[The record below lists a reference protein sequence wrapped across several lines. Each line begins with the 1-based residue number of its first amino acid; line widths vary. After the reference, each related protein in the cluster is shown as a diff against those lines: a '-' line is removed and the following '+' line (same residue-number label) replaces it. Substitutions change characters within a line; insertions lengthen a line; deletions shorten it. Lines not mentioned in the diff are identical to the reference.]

1 MVINANEVDEMHTP
15 RPSGLS
21 QMTGIIAVLSVN
33 IVERARLSEIFGEV
47 STRQAMADFG
57 EAVDGLLTRLLA
69 QHAVIDRYGSAADG
83 RWAACFHVP
92 WNGLPRDARE
102 VAEAIEHA
110 GRNLIREPLLASFGG
125 GTGARINADLSVF
138 LMSSETSERGAKAC
152 WIQWTEDQLRS
163 QPRRQ
168 IADPAGSSADVTAIL
183 AHRCIRTVLQPIVRV
198 SDRAVVGFEALSR
211 GPQGSPLERPDKLF
225 DAAHAAGRTV
235 DAELLCAELALERTK
250 DKLPSGAFLTIN
262 LGPDSLARAAG
273 KLALAGRQE
282 VMLELTEHLP
292 LNEAEGLLEVVRRL
306 RTLGIRLVLDD
317 TGCGFADFDTV
328 RLLRPDIVKLCITVI
343 RNADKGSHFTA
354 AIRESAERL
363 CELGCQVLAE
373 GVERENQHAALQGC
387 GIELAQGWLYGKPE
401 AVQSVLR

>member
-1 MVINANEVDEMHTP
+1 MHTP

-168 IADPAGSSADVTAIL
+168 IAGS
-183 AHRCIRTVLQPIVRV
+183 IRICQRKFGAVR
-198 SDRAVVGFEALSR
+198 
-211 GPQGSPLERPDKLF
+211 
-225 DAAHAAGRTV
+225 
-235 DAELLCAELALERTK
+235 
-250 DKLPSGAFLTIN
+250 GAF
-262 LGPDSLARAAG
+262 
-273 KLALAGRQE
+273 KGRCF
-282 VMLELTEHLP
+282 TD
-292 LNEAEGLLEVVRRL
+292 VRP
-306 RTLGIRLVLDD
+306 G
-317 TGCGFADFDTV
+317 
-328 RLLRPDIVKLCITVI
+328 
-343 RNADKGSHFTA
+343 
-354 AIRESAERL
+354 
-363 CELGCQVLAE
+363 
-373 GVERENQHAALQGC
+373 
-387 GIELAQGWLYGKPE
+387 QGWPKATRRAWP
-401 AVQSVLR
+401 